1 MNTIEYETLH
11 ETKAHVNPFF
21 PYNIYLCSIP
31 LDFAQVPPHWHD
43 DVELIVIKKGIGVV
57 AVDMN
62 MHTVKEKDI
71 IFVRPGQIHSIMP
84 LGTESMEYENIIFQK
99 SLLYSDYQDR
109 SSYEHF
115 HSYFQLEYDFPW
127 HIDAS
132 YDYHTELWNCICNMD
147 KLSATR
153 NRYFEIAIKSN
164 LLQLFYIFLS
174 NQSEVV
180 PVVRKKSLEKV
191 KQLLTYIEENYA
203 EALTVHSA
211 ASYMGFSDSHFM
223 KFFRQH
229 MHSTFT
235 NYLNDYRI
243 TIASRL
249 LLGTEDSILEIAEK
263 VGFNNLSYFNRLFKS
278 QFGMSP
284 RDYRKKEAQFL

>member
-11 ETKAHVNPFF
+11 ETKSHVNPFF

-31 LDFAQVPPHWHD
+31 LDFTQVPPHWHD
-43 DVELIVIKKGIGVV
+43 DVELIVIKKGIGIV

-62 MHTVKEKDI
+62 LHTVKEKDI
-71 IFVRPGQIHSIMP
+71 IFIRPGQIHSIMA
-84 LGTESMEYENIIFQK
+84 LGTEKMEYENIIFQK
-99 SLLYSDYQDR
+99 SLLYSDYQER
-109 SSYEHF
+109 SIYEQFHF
-115 HSYFQLEYDFPW
+115 YFQLEYDFPW
-127 HIDAS
+127 HIDTS
-132 YDYHTELWNCICNMD
+132 YNYHDALWNCICNMD
-147 KLSATR
+147 ELSAKR

-174 NQSEVV
+174 NQNEVIPAV
-180 PVVRKKSLEKV
+180 HQKSLKKV
-191 KQLLTYIEENYA
+191 KQLISYIEENYT
-203 EALTVHSA
+203 EPLTVHSA
-211 ASYMGFSDSHFM
+211 ASYIGFSDSHFM
-223 KFFRQH
+223 KFFRHH

-235 NYLNDYRI
+235 NYLNNYRI

-284 RDYRKKEAQFL
+284 RDYRKKTS